1 MIQIIHLNTI
11 YTENEKDESSKSTSE
26 NGFRKRN
33 GFLHLIEANN
43 YRLVKFKWKNDDINV
58 IRKKKNHYFFLKM
71 LKKRMYK
78 GFLKVT
84 KLIFTANKKK
94 NLSNIK
100 NFDVVKKY
108 IKLILNFSKI

>member
-1 MIQIIHLNTI
+1 
-11 YTENEKDESSKSTSE
+11 
-26 NGFRKRN
+26 
-33 GFLHLIEANN
+33 
-43 YRLVKFKWKNDDINV
+43 
-58 IRKKKNHYFFLKM
+58 M